1 MIVGVVRFRLQF
13 PGVGSLKDK
22 RKIILSLKGKL
33 KNKFN
38 LSVAELEDND
48 VWQSGT
54 IGIAIIANDRTFAN
68 SVLSKASDLVNSR
81 PDIIVN
87 DIKMEWL

>member
-1 MIVGVVRFRLQF
+1 MIVGVMLFRLQF
-13 PGVGSLKDK
+13 PGVGSLKAK
-22 RKIILSLKGKL
+22 RRILLSLKDKL

-54 IGIAIIANDRTFAN
+54 IGIAVIANDRIFAN
-68 SVLSKASDLVNSR
+68 AVLSKASDLVNSR

-87 DIKMEWL
+87 DIRLEWL